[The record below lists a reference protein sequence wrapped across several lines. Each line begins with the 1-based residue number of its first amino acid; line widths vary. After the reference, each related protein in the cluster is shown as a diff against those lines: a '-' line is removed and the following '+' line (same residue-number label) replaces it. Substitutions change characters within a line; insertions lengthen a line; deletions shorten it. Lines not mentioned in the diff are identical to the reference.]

1 MAAAQ
6 VERIV
11 DVFGEPNTLGI
22 MGPDKYMTKCGVMR
36 MLSHLQGLRG
46 MAGQYG
52 RYKYGSMMTSDYIVR
67 AGNTANEPL
76 LARSLS
82 RTMPN
87 DTTSK

>member
-1 MAAAQ
+1 MTSVQ

-11 DVFGEPNTLGI
+11 DVFGEPNTQGI
-22 MGPDKYMTKCGVMR
+22 MGPDKYMTQCGVMR

-67 AGNTANEPL
+67 TGKEPL

-87 DTTSK
+87 DATSK